1 MQALKRELQEQLEG
15 SEQRRAKDL
24 TRHVKLQEE
33 VQEQEKHSEFF
44 AKELEQQ
51 RNSWKQRSD
60 QQLEELQEMKHQLKT
75 LKEMEAII
83 FHYKQSLWC
92 RLGRGNRVYTMYH

>member
-24 TRHVKLQEE
+24 IRHAKLQEE
-33 VQEQEKHSEFF
+33 VQEQEKHSEFV

-51 RNSWKQRSD
+51 KSSWQQRNEE
-60 QQLEELQEMKHQLKT
+60 QLQELQEGAK
-75 LKEMEAII
+75 
-83 FHYKQSLWC
+83 SS
-92 RLGRGNRVYTMYH
+92 